1 MTLKAE
7 RAYIK
12 LIEDFQK
19 GENKILDQLTD
30 MAATP
35 TNYKKMRA
43 RILKLKAGR
52 IMALQDRKARLF
64 ELIEPFNLL

>member
-1 MTLKAE
+1 MTLAAE

-12 LIEDFQK
+12 LLEDFEK
-19 GENKILDQLTD
+19 GEEKILDQLTD

-35 TNYKKMRA
+35 SNYKKMKS
-43 RILKLKAGR
+43 RISKLKAGR

>member
-12 LIEDFQK
+12 LIEDFEK

-30 MAATP
+30 MASTP